1 MSTAPLADGYSWLA
15 PPPPEPPPDA
25 VPRENIRVILAALG
39 LPVDDVRD
47 LSIGPST
54 VEFSVVVR
62 DESGAVVMQDGLASY
77 RTHTAVI
84 VEPDGSSITL

>member
-1 MSTAPLADGYSWLA
+1 MSPAPLADGHSWLA

-47 LSIGPST
+47 LSIGPSAVT
-54 VEFSVVVR
+54 FNVVVR
-62 DESGAVVMQDGLASY
+62 DESGAVVMQDGLPSY
-77 RTHTAVI
+77 RAHTAVI
-84 VEPDGSSITL
+84 VEPDGSAVGT